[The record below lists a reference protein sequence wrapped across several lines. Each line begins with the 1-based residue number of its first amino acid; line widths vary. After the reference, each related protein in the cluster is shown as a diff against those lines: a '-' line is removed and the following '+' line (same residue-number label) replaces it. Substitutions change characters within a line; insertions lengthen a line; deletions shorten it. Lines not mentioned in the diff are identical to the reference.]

1 VEEIVDQL
9 QQFLTA
15 PEESGLRLKRST
27 GGEWDKEF
35 DLSTLGVLFQLK
47 YINPANPF
55 EGGRAHVMFPGA
67 KFISN
72 APFDNMDLDIDFAG
86 GDAIDGLFDMKVNYK
101 FIQKFTFLAD
111 RPQEGSFA
119 VYRKFEGGMWKTR
132 VTVDNNNKVPHP
144 FLDVAVES
152 DRQTKL
158 NAIFNFEEDNKW
170 EFKAVRVPGQSINLE
185 LLVNGHKYTG
195 VGTIDMAAMKLN
207 LRVTFEAKVFNLDFD
222 LNPAGEWGI
231 HVTGDVDGPID
242 AKFTMQKD
250 FKLGEIN
257 VQYKD
262 QKYAYMQLKG
272 EGQVEGF
279 YPKLFDYVLKYNIQ
293 DSVDHQGKAKLKI
306 DARAPAKKFEM
317 SFAPK
322 VGKPFTA
329 AFEFDVSSGLKYKS
343 ELKIDGAVV
352 EKWVGEHTWT
362 NDAAKFEL
370 DSKDTFEQTKENPF
384 YHFNNKY
391 FFLGR
396 EAPQAIETRKVFIN
410 KQASLPQVKVD
421 TKCDIAGVN
430 WYHLQYDN
438 IAPKKALLFSF
449 LPYNMEKAWTYEGHR
464 QNTANGGMTFD
475 HKITHGEKVIQTG
488 EFVFDVK
495 ENSPAKF
502 EMEHVNKM
510 TMTEESPFY
519 ALSHWYTGRYGK
531 TVERKMTIVFDKVAK
546 SILFFP
552 KVAVNSVL
560 TVDGVKN
567 SEFVFDNTQAKKHF
581 KFYYSPD
588 AFSQDYLFE
597 EEWEYPGMSGVKF
610 TQEYKRGGVS
620 QYHYDADWAFVNN
633 AAKFEI
639 KTQDK
644 VVQTENSPFYSWG
657 PIFQGKYWKT
667 GERVRTITYDKKN
680 KNFLIGK
687 THAESLLTLDGERF
701 HHIKFDTTATPYTL
715 VWYSQPIRSLEGWMP
730 CVRDVIGQD
739 ELSVTAKHTPG
750 AELMIETNLSEMQ
763 SVKVTTVGATRK
775 FELNGNEL
783 ATIDFDSS
791 AKTASHTMQLP
802 SGKTLTVNL
811 AWPKMTPQA
820 SDLEF
825 GVIITPDRQVTTKF
839 GWKMGGKNSVYMDV
853 VGNNPWIG
861 DYKLSRKGEFEQV
874 NRNNFKVSWTGH
886 GETSKGFLRSFS
898 PVETHIVAAVNTNN
912 LKVDANVWKSFAGMK
927 YGFTMNNDKFEL
939 LSGRA

>member
-1 VEEIVDQL
+1 VD
-9 QQFLTA
+9 
-15 PEESGLRLKRST
+15 
-27 GGEWDKEF
+27 
-35 DLSTLGVLFQLK
+35 
-47 YINPANPF
+47 
-55 EGGRAHVMFPGA
+55 
-67 KFISN
+67 
-72 APFDNMDLDIDFAG
+72 
-86 GDAIDGLFDMKVNYK
+86 
-101 FIQKFTFLAD
+101 
-111 RPQEGSFA
+111 
-119 VYRKFEGGMWKTR
+119 
-132 VTVDNNNKVPHP
+132 
-144 FLDVAVES
+144 
-152 DRQTKL
+152 
-158 NAIFNFEEDNKW
+158 
-170 EFKAVRVPGQSINLE
+170 
-185 LLVNGHKYTG
+185 
-195 VGTIDMAAMKLN
+195 
-207 LRVTFEAKVFNLDFD
+207 AKV
-222 LNPAGEWGI
+222 
-231 HVTGDVDGPID
+231 
-242 AKFTMQKD
+242 TMQKD
-250 FKLGEIN
+250 FKLGEVNIK
-257 VQYKD
+257 YKT
-262 QKYAYMQLKG
+262 QNFAFMQLKG

-279 YPKLFDYVLKYNIQ
+279 YPKLFDYVVKYHIDQ
-293 DSVDHQGKAKLKI
+293 YDYQGKAKLKF
-306 DARAPAKKFEM
+306 DARAPAKKFEV

-322 VGKPFTA
+322 TPVFKPMTYV
-329 AFEFDVSSGLKYKS
+329 FEFDTTTGFKYLS
-343 ELKIDGAVV
+343 ELKVASVSVDKRTGEYTWSNDGS
-352 EKWVGEHTWT
+352 
-362 NDAAKFEL
+362 KFEL
-370 DSKDTFEQTKENPF
+370 ATKDTFEQTKENPF
-384 YHFNNKY
+384 YNFNNKN

-396 EAPQAIETRKVFIN
+396 EVVHGDKVRKIFVDKVN
-410 KQASLPQVKVD
+410 KFNLLNKVKFEEKTVLD
-421 TKCDIAGVN
+421 GVT
-430 WYHLQYDN
+430 WYHFNYDTTT
-438 IAPKKALLFSF
+438 PKSTLLINF
-449 LPYNMEKAWTYEGHR
+449 LPYNMDKAWTYEGHR
-464 QNTANGGMTFD
+464 QHTANGGFTLE
-475 HKITHGEKVIQTG
+475 HKIVHGDIVIQAG
-488 EFVFDVK
+488 EMVFDVK
-495 ENSPAKF
+495 TNSPAKF
-502 EMEHVNKM
+502 EMEHTHKM